1 MLRVLLLVALCLYA
15 PVDGHKI
22 LVTCLGASASQNLI
36 MYRLA
41 DMLGA
46 RGNDVTV
53 LKWEL
58 FSEAK
63 GIKLE
68 YAKEI
73 VYPMILDGQ
82 LLDQIRAKSGFIW
95 ADQSVFDIDFSFYK
109 KVLTEF
115 KGSCSRFLNDTTH
128 PVHKQFMSTK
138 YDAIVIHT
146 FDFCSFGLAKVV
158 NNPSTIWMST
168 AFMLDP
174 LAKYSGVPYP
184 ASYVPTLSSTFT
196 DKMTLPQRIRNF
208 IQTRVFTSAVEYF
221 FLSSY
226 TEFFRAKYGDD
237 FPSIPDLMRETQ
249 LYFINADPFFEYA
262 RPTQHNIIYMG
273 GITMEKPE
281 PMNEE
286 WTKLLENAPGEGI
299 VVFSLGSVA
308 RTEYMPMEK
317 KEALVKAFAKFPQ
330 FTFFFR
336 IDGDVPT
343 LPENVRH
350 IGWMPQK
357 ELLGHPKV
365 KAFLTHGGF
374 NSLTEATFL
383 GVPLIMLPLMSDQ
396 YGNAKRVERLG
407 LGVTLDKYSLT
418 VENIER
424 ALSTVLLDKGYK
436 ERAMRL
442 AQMIQQ
448 KPVQSADLALK
459 WVEFLAQFRTV
470 DNLLPESRHMGWIQY
485 YSLDVISILILA
497 VFLIFFLMCKL
508 VCCCCCRCCRRS
520 SSSSVD
526 AQKKRKRE

>member
-1 MLRVLLLVALCLYA
+1 MLRTLLLVALSVYA
-15 PVDGHKI
+15 PVNGHKI
-22 LVTCLGASASQNLI
+22 LVTCLGTSGSQNLI

-58 FSEAK
+58 FSEEK
-63 GIKLE
+63 GVKLE

-73 VYPMILDGQ
+73 VYPMALDGE
-82 LLDQIRAKSGFIW
+82 LLEKMRAKTGDIW
-95 ADQSVFDIDFSFYK
+95 ADQSIFDIDFSFFK
-109 KVLTEF
+109 KVLTELT
-115 KGSCSRFLNDTTH
+115 GSCGRFLNDTTH
-128 PVHKQFMSTK
+128 AVHKQFMSTK
-138 YDAIVIHT
+138 YDAIVIHSS
-146 FDFCSFGLAKVV
+146 DICSFGLAKVV
-158 NNPSTIWMST
+158 NNPSIIWMST
-168 AFMLDP
+168 AFMFDFM
-174 LAKYSGVPYP
+174 AKYSGVPYP
-184 ASYVPTLSSTFT
+184 ASFVPTMMGAFT
-196 DKMTLPQRIRNF
+196 DQMTLPQRIRNF
-208 IQTRVFTSAVEYF
+208 VQTGVFVSAGEHF
-221 FLSSY
+221 ILSAY
-226 TEFFRAKYGDD
+226 TDVFRANYGDD

-343 LPENVRH
+343 LPKNVRH

-357 ELLGHPKV
+357 ELLSHPKV
-365 KAFLTHGGF
+365 KAFITHGGY

-383 GVPLIMLPLMSDQ
+383 GMPLIMLPLFGDQ

-407 LGVTLDKYSLT
+407 LGVSLDKFSLT
-418 VENIER
+418 VESIES

-459 WVEFLAQFRTV
+459 WVEFLAKFRTV
-470 DNLLPESRHMGWIQY
+470 DNLLPESRHMGWVQY
-485 YSLDVISILILA
+485 YSLDVISILSLA
-497 VFLIFFLMCKL
+497 VFLIFFLMYKL

-520 SSSSVD
+520 GSSSND
-526 AQKKRKRE
+526 ALKKRKRE

>member
-1 MLRVLLLVALCLYA
+1 MLRALLLVALSVYA
-15 PVDGHKI
+15 SVDGHKI
-22 LVTCLGASASQNLI
+22 LVTCLGISASQNLI

-53 LKWEL
+53 LKWEM

-63 GIKLE
+63 GMKLK

-73 VYPMILDGQ
+73 VYPMILDNQ
-82 LLDQIRAKSGFIW
+82 LLDKIRSKFGFIW
-95 ADQSVFDIDFSFYK
+95 ADQSIFDTDFSYIK
-109 KVLTEF
+109 KVFSEF
-115 KGSCSRFLNDTTH
+115 KGSCGRFLNDTTH

-146 FDFCSFGLAKVV
+146 LDFCSFGLARVV

-168 AFMLDP
+168 AFMHDP
-174 LAKYSGVPYP
+174 LAHYSGVPYP
-184 ASYVPTLSSTFT
+184 ASFVPTAMSTFT
-196 DKMTLPQRIRNF
+196 DQMTLPQRIRNF
-208 IQTRVFTSAVEYF
+208 VQSGIMTKAAEYF
-221 FLSSY
+221 ILSTY

-262 RPTQHNIIYMG
+262 RPTQHNVIYMG
-273 GITMEKPE
+273 GMTMEKPE

-308 RTEYMPMEK
+308 RTEYMPIEK

-330 FTFFFR
+330 YTFFFR

-343 LPENVRH
+343 LPKNVRH

-365 KAFLTHGGF
+365 KAFFTHGGY
-374 NSLTEATFL
+374 NSLTEATFC

-396 YGNAKRVERLG
+396 HGNAKRVERLG
-407 LGVTLDKYSLT
+407 LGVTLDKHSLT
-418 VENIER
+418 VESIES

-442 AQMIQQ
+442 ALMIQQ

-485 YSLDVISILILA
+485 HSLDVISILILA
-497 VFLIFFLMCKL
+497 VFLILFLMYKL

-520 SSSSVD
+520 GSSSND
-526 AQKKRKRE
+526 ALRKRKHE